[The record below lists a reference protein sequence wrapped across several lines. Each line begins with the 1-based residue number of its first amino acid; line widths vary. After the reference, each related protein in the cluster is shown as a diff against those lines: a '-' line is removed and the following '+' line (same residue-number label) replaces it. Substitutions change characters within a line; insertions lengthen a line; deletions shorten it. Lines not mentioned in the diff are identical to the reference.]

1 MQDVVHSRLLSR
13 KSSGPDSEPGQRS
26 EGQNRVTDPK
36 AAGKVL
42 FVTSN
47 RIGDC
52 VISSGVIRE
61 IARQIPG
68 ARITVACG
76 RPPAPFFRSA
86 PNVERVI
93 ILDKKRLAGHW
104 IDLWRQVVGTQ
115 WDLVIDIRGSALAWL
130 VPTRRRVIYNRS
142 WETGERKVEMLS
154 RPLGAAAPL
163 DPEIFLDPRA
173 VAERQAV
180 LDPQLAAGAGPGPII
195 ALAPIAHQPG
205 KSWPAERWGELVERL
220 KAEPRF
226 EGWRFMAVGGPG
238 DRPPATPALEAAGP
252 RGIDFVGKGDILASA
267 AAIDV
272 ADLFVGNDSGLMH
285 VAAAL
290 GRPTLGLFGPTE
302 WWLYGP
308 WGSRTRTAASNET
321 RGAFAPIEALTVDRV
336 FEAVLDLHDAF
347 IDDRPPLK
355 P

>member
-1 MQDVVHSRLLSR
+1 
-13 KSSGPDSEPGQRS
+13 
-26 EGQNRVTDPK
+26 VTDTK
-36 AAGKVL
+36 TARKVL

-61 IARQIPG
+61 IARQVPG

-86 PNVERVI
+86 PDVERVI
-93 ILDKKRLAGHW
+93 ILDKKKLAGHW
-104 IDLWRQVVGTQ
+104 VDLWRQVVGTR
-115 WDLVIDIRGSALAWL
+115 WDLVIDIRGSALAYL
-130 VPTRRRVIYNRS
+130 IPAKRRVVYNRS
-142 WETGERKVEMLS
+142 WETGLRKVEMVS
-154 RPLGAAAPL
+154 RMMGAPAPL
-163 DPEIFLDPRA
+163 DPEIFLDAQA
-173 VAERQAV
+173 VADRQAV
-180 LDPQLAAGAGPGPII
+180 LDPQLAGGSGPGPII

-205 KSWPAERWGELVERL
+205 KSWPAERWGQLVEKL

-226 EGWRFMAVGGPG
+226 DGWRFMAVGGPG

-252 RGIDFVGKGDILASA
+252 RGIDFIGKGDILASA

-272 ADLFVGNDSGLMH
+272 ATLFVGNDSGLMH
-285 VAAAL
+285 VSAAL

-308 WGSRTRTAASNET
+308 WGPRTRTAASNET
-321 RGAFAPIEALTVDRV
+321 RGEFAPIEALTVDRV
-336 FEAVLDLHDAF
+336 FEAVLDLHDAY
-347 IDDRPPLK
+347 IERREASEP
-355 P
+355 

>member
-1 MQDVVHSRLLSR
+1 M
-13 KSSGPDSEPGQRS
+13 SEPR
-26 EGQNRVTDPK
+26 
-36 AAGKVL
+36 VL

-61 IARQIPG
+61 IGRQLPG

-86 PNVERVI
+86 PGVERVI
-93 ILDKKRLAGHW
+93 ILDKKKFAGHW
-104 IDLWRQVVGTQ
+104 IDLWKQVWRTR
-115 WDLVIDIRGSALAWL
+115 WDMVVDIRGSALAFQ
-130 VPTRRRVIYNRS
+130 VRATTRRVYHRGL
-142 WETGERKVEMLS
+142 ETGAPKVEMVTRLM
-154 RPLGAAAPL
+154 GAERTL
-163 DPEIFLDPRA
+163 DPELFIDDRA
-173 VAERQAV
+173 RAEAAAV
-180 LDPQLAAGAGPGPII
+180 IDPQLETAPGPIL

-205 KSWPAERWGELVERL
+205 KSWPADRWGQLVDKL

-226 EGWRFMAVGGPG
+226 EGWRFMLVGGPG
-238 DRPPATPALEAAGP
+238 DHPPAAPALAAAGA

-267 AAIDV
+267 AAIDR
-272 ADLFVGNDSGLMH
+272 AALFVGNDSGLMH
-285 VAAAL
+285 VAAAA

-308 WGSRTRTAASNET
+308 WGPRTRTVASNQT
-321 RGAFAPIEALTVDRV
+321 RGEFAPIEALTVERV
-336 FEAVLDLHDAF
+336 FEAVLELHDAF
-347 IDDRPPLK
+347 IGAGSAAK